1 MSSENAQYA
10 QISDALKNLEIK
22 FPSRGKSK
30 TTDKTVPAKLSLN
43 EEHSKL
49 AFTKLQQLR
58 ERLSNDTDLIKNV
71 TMEDLRRSQHL
82 RTLILD
88 HDLTLF
94 RSDPSPLGSF
104 KRTYD
109 NKRDEE
115 VAAAQ
120 AKR

>member
-1 MSSENAQYA
+1 MSSENSQYA
-10 QISDALKNLEIK
+10 QISDTLKNFKIN
-22 FPSRGKSK
+22 FPKMDKS
-30 TTDKTVPAKLSLN
+30 TPTYKTVPAKLSVN
-43 EEHSKL
+43 EEHAKL

-104 KRTYD
+104 KRTY
-109 NKRDEE
+109 NN
-115 VAAAQ
+115 
-120 AKR
+120 